1 MNEFLNANEAADFL
15 GLSKSTIYSWVA
27 TKRLPFHRLGRAL
40 RFRKSELEAWLDQN
54 AA

>member
-1 MNEFLNANEAADFL
+1 MKEFLNANEAAEFL

-27 TKRLPFHRLGRAL
+27 SKRLPFHRLGRAL
-40 RFRKSELEAWLDQN
+40 RFRKAELESWLDNN